1 MVSAVK
7 IDIFNHF
14 YPKRFY
20 DRYVNLGA
28 SFKDMGKRV
37 QAIGHI
43 ADIDQR
49 LRAMDEWPDLRQVLT
64 LPQPPVES
72 LAGPDKTPEMAR
84 IANDGFAELVQK
96 YPDRFIGFGACVPM
110 NNPDATL
117 KEMDRA
123 IGQLGAKGIQ
133 LYTNINGKALDAPE
147 FQPVFD
153 DAARRGVPIW
163 LHPTRGA
170 DFSDYAT
177 EDKSQYEI
185 WWTFGWPYETSAA
198 MARLV
203 FSGLFDRNPDIKII
217 THHGGGMIPFFEGRV
232 GYGWD
237 QLGKRTSDIDYGAL
251 LRKMKKRPIDY
262 FRSFLADTAMFGA
275 LAGTRCSL
283 DFFGVDNVL
292 FASDMPFEPTPGLY
306 VRETIRVI
314 ENLAVTLDEKDRIYR
329 KNAERILNL

>member
-20 DRYVNLGA
+20 DQYVNLGA